1 MADGSTRF
9 AGRVLLFDRAGRI
22 LLMRT
27 AFADA
32 GGVPHWLTPGGG
44 ADPGETPHDTAVREL
59 FEETGLRVDDLGPLV
74 ASFDF
79 DVNRPGARHSHAH
92 WDFFQHV
99 VDEPFEPSQDGWT
112 DDERVDIT
120 GAHWWTLSELIASGE
135 AYSPRILPRLIAEHR
150 PIDHAALIAEIG
162 TQPLIDV
169 GTFTNDDAVDLGLIA
184 VRVIRERRL
193 DLAVRVTLHGDV
205 AFAAKSDGTGP
216 ANDEW
221 LSVKAAAAERMGEP
235 SLLLRLRAEAAG
247 TTFAEQHPELDPE
260 VYRAYGGALPI
271 RAGGEVVGT
280 IAASGQ
286 PDAVDHAAVTEA
298 VRQYLAA
305 RGR

>member
-1 MADGSTRF
+1 
-9 AGRVLLFDRAGRI
+9 
-22 LLMRT
+22 MRT

-44 ADPGETPHDTAVREL
+44 ADPGETPHETAVREL
-59 FEETGLRVDDLGPLV
+59 FEETGLRVDDLGELV
-74 ASFDF
+74 ASLDF
-79 DVNRPGARHSHAH
+79 DVNRPNARHSHAH
-92 WDFFQHV
+92 WDFFRYV
-99 VDEPFEPSQDGWT
+99 VDEPFEPSRDDWT

-120 GAHWWTLSELIASGE
+120 GARWWTLNELIASGE

-150 PIDHAALIAEIG
+150 PVDHAALIAEIEA
-162 TQPLIDV
+162 QPLIDV
-169 GTFTNDDAVDLGLIA
+169 ETFTNDDAVDLGLTA

-193 DLAVRVTLHGDV
+193 DLAVRVTLRDDV
-205 AFAAKSDGTGP
+205 VFVAKSDGTGP

-247 TTFAEQHPELDPE
+247 TTFLAQHPELDPA
-260 VYRAYGGALPI
+260 VYQAYGGAVPI

-280 IAASGQ
+280 IAVSGE
-286 PDAVDHAAVTEA
+286 PDAVDHAAVSEG
-298 VRQYLAA
+298 VRQYLAT
-305 RGR
+305 RGH